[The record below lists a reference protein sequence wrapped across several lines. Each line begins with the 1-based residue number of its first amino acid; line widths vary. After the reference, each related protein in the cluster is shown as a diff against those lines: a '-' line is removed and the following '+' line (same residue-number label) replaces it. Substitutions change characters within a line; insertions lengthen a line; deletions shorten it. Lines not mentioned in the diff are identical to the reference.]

1 MSRTYIGSAPIDM
14 ATMASVWDDVR
25 KEILSDFYNEVCDR
39 AEANMAATG
48 TVSGAHWN
56 AMRQVLKE
64 KGVEVTR

>member
-1 MSRTYIGSAPIDM
+1 MSNERVAEVNAHTPIPRTIADSEK
-14 ATMASVWDDVR
+14 V
-25 KEILSDFYNEVCDR
+25 ILRAFYAAVCVR

-64 KGVEVTR
+64 MGIEVWS